1 VTTAA
6 ASGNGP
12 LAGHVKLIR
21 AAADLVEQAGIPG
34 LALRPWQD
42 EIVIQV
48 PEALGDLAARTG
60 AVARLAALTGGTAA
74 ADPRPG
80 RTQGWIRAR
89 GQFAGHPVQV
99 YAPVKEET
107 AP

>member
-1 VTTAA
+1 MTTADA
-6 ASGNGP
+6 TGNA
-12 LAGHVKLIR
+12 LLDAHVKLIR

-34 LALRPWQD
+34 LALCPWPD

-48 PEALGDLAARTG
+48 PETLGGIAARTG

-80 RTQGWIRAR
+80 RTQGWIRAA
-89 GQFAGHPVQV
+89 GVFAGHPVRV
-99 YAPVKEET
+99 YTAIAKEET
-107 AP
+107 P

>member
-1 VTTAA
+1 VTAAA
-6 ASGNGP
+6 ASGDGP
-12 LAGHVKLIR
+12 LAGHARLIR
-21 AAADLVEQAGIPG
+21 DAADLIEQAGIPG
-34 LALRPWQD
+34 LALYPGPG

-48 PEALGDLAARTG
+48 PHDIGGIAARTA

-74 ADPRPG
+74 PDPRPG
-80 RTQGWIRAR
+80 RTRGWIRAR

-99 YAPVKEET
+99 YAPVSEET